1 MQGQQLLAMKTQAVQ
16 KFMLAA
22 SAVEMGVMSDLIGL
36 GFGLTEWTTDHD
48 MLLAERVG
56 MGKITKEQ
64 KIVISNAFGEMAA
77 ELTEYHS
84 Q

>member
-1 MQGQQLLAMKTQAVQ
+1 
-16 KFMLAA
+16 
-22 SAVEMGVMSDLIGL
+22 
-36 GFGLTEWTTDHD
+36 

-56 MGKITKEQ
+56 MGKITNEQ
-64 KIVISNAFGEMAA
+64 KIIISNAFGEMAA